1 MAFQL
6 VLTRSTTAG
15 ILAMPAV
22 IFLVLGFSRA
32 GAEVSLSDLLATAT
46 LERVAIA
53 DWNEYRAA
61 QYEAIEY
68 PAERLR
74 SIREDT
80 AFDAWLAQRAVREGI
95 ALDPQ
100 GQAMIA
106 DYRNRREI
114 AEATDRLA
122 ASIHPSPADVHR
134 MAEQKKWNEP
144 LPETWEV
151 LYIFLDH
158 TRARTPEERQ
168 AVEARAG
175 AVREQ
180 LTPENFSA
188 MARLWSDAPSSTEGG
203 YLGSITLDGLGP
215 TFKSHLLQAPPGT
228 IGGPYPT
235 ASGWNILYVRSHREP
250 RERETAHEDHQS
262 LTAVV
267 LANERLEEIRRSP
280 DGWNRLRDALGLT
293 TDTLLRAEATAYQNF
308 LLARIL
314 LAERMKPIS
323 PTEEELRAVFTEVG
337 DRFRHPP
344 RRRAREIF
352 LTAPDWPFDAT
363 REAWEKRR
371 IVRDRARELRQRIL
385 DGEDFAALA
394 REVSTSDSATSGGD
408 LGWVQQPSAYWLDS
422 TLEALAPGEISPPV
436 QTRKGFHLLQ
446 LLEVELHRPMTFEE
460 ARQECLR
467 VWTGR
472 QSKAQREALQAEFG
486 GGSPKAALAP
496 VQNLPPISF

>member
-1 MAFQL
+1 MAFPFVSML
-6 VLTRSTTAG
+6 SKTAG

-22 IFLVLGFSRA
+22 VFLVLGPGRA
-32 GAEVSLSDLLATAT
+32 GAEVLLSDLFATTT
-46 LERVAIA
+46 LERVAVA

-61 QYEAIEY
+61 RYEAIED

-80 AFDAWLAQRAVREGI
+80 AFDAWLAQRAAREGI
-95 ALDPQ
+95 ELDPQ
-100 GQAMIA
+100 GQAIVA
-106 DYRNRREI
+106 EYRNRREI
-114 AEATDRLA
+114 AEATARLA
-122 ASIHPSPADVHR
+122 ASFHPSPDDVRR

-168 AVEARAG
+168 AAEARAG

-215 TFKSHLLQAPPGT
+215 TFKSHLLQTPPGT

-235 ASGWNILYVRSHREP
+235 ASGWNILYVRLHREP
-250 RERETAHEDHQS
+250 RKREAAHEDHQR

-267 LANERLEEIRRSP
+267 LANERLEETRRSP
-280 DGWNRLRDALGLT
+280 EGWNTLRDALGLT

-308 LLARIL
+308 LLAKIF
-314 LAERMKPIS
+314 LAERMKTLS
-323 PTEEELRAVFTEVG
+323 PTEEELRAVFAEIG

-352 LTAPDWPFDAT
+352 LTAPDWTLEAT

-371 IVRDRARELRQRIL
+371 IVRDQARELRRRIL

-394 REVSTSDSATSGGD
+394 REVSASDSATSGGD
-408 LGWVQQPSAYWLDS
+408 LGWIQQPSAYWLDS
-422 TLEALAPGEISPPV
+422 ALEAMAPGEISPPV

-467 VWTGR
+467 VWIGR
-472 QSKAQREALQAEFG
+472 QSKAQREALAAEFRS
-486 GGSPKAALAP
+486 SPPANSCMP
-496 VQNLPPISF
+496 NSD